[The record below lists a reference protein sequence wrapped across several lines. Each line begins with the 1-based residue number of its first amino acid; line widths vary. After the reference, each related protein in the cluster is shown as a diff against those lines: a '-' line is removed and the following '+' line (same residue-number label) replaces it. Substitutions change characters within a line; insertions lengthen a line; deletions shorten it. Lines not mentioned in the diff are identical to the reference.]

1 MIDANKTIAPHEKKT
16 CFCDV
21 IGHLGTSHCVSPGRG
36 GGGGGFFFSG
46 DPLVLRGKRGGSVVA
61 NNGGGK
67 EGGGRVIKNITEPK
81 RRYGKFYKF

>member
-1 MIDANKTIAPHEKKT
+1 MIDANKPMVPTKKKT

-21 IGHLGTSHCVSPGRG
+21 IRPFGHQSLCIARAGGG

-61 NNGGGK
+61 NNGEGK
-67 EGGGRVIKNITEPK
+67 EGGGRVIKNITEP
-81 RRYGKFYKF
+81 

>member
-21 IGHLGTSHCVSPGRG
+21 IRPFGHQSLCIARAER
-36 GGGGGFFFSG
+36 GGGGFFLSG
-46 DPLVLRGKRGGSVVA
+46 DSLVLRGKRGRSVVA

-67 EGGGRVIKNITEPK
+67 EGGGRVIKNITEP
-81 RRYGKFYKF
+81 

>member
-21 IGHLGTSHCVSPGRG
+21 IRPFGHQSLCIARAGVG
-36 GGGGGFFFSG
+36 GDGFFLLG
-46 DPLVLRGKRGGSVVA
+46 DSLVLRGKRGGSVVA

-67 EGGGRVIKNITEPK
+67 EGGGRVIKNITEP
-81 RRYGKFYKF
+81 

>member
-21 IGHLGTSHCVSPGRG
+21 IRPFGHQSLCIARAGGGG
-36 GGGGGFFFSG
+36 GGGGGFFLSG

-61 NNGGGK
+61 NNGRGE
-67 EGGGRVIKNITEPK
+67 EGGGRVIKNITEL
-81 RRYGKFYKF
+81 

>member
-21 IGHLGTSHCVSPGRG
+21 IRPFGHQSLCIARAG
-36 GGGGGFFFSG
+36 GWRIFLSG

>member
-21 IGHLGTSHCVSPGRG
+21 IRPFGHQSLCIARAG
-36 GGGGGFFFSG
+36 GGWRIFLSG

>member
-1 MIDANKTIAPHEKKT
+1 MIDANKTIAPHEKKHAFAT
-16 CFCDV
+16 SL
-21 IGHLGTSHCVSPGRG
+21 GHLGTSHCVSPGRG

>member
-1 MIDANKTIAPHEKKT
+1 MIDANKTIAPHEKKK

-21 IGHLGTSHCVSPGRG
+21 IRPFGHQSLCIARAGGGG
-36 GGGGGFFFSG
+36 GGGGGFFLSG

-67 EGGGRVIKNITEPK
+67 EGGGRVIKNITEP
-81 RRYGKFYKF
+81 